1 MPLLKC
7 RPSIKSYLWG
17 GDRLK
22 KEWGFETDAEIAA
35 EAWMLSCH
43 PDGPSVITNGAFAGK
58 TLPEALAAM
67 GPAALGTRAEG
78 DGLPILIKLIDARKP
93 LSIQVHPDD
102 AYAMEHEH
110 QRGKTEMWY
119 ILDAEEGAFLYYG
132 FSQDVTE
139 EEFRERIRSDSLT
152 EILKAV
158 PVHKGDVFFIPPGT
172 LHAIGAGILIA
183 EIQQSSNVTYR
194 VFDYGRRDAKGQ
206 TRQLHIEQA
215 VAVTKRTEC
224 TPVPAAPHLASCPFF
239 TVDHLAL
246 DGKNLS
252 QAGGTVTEESFLSI
266 LVIGGSGSITLGS
279 DGERVP
285 CRKGDSLFLPA
296 SSGSWTAEGEL
307 EILLTH
313 I

>member
-215 VAVTKRTEC
+215 LAVTKRTEC